1 MFEELYPEK
10 PYEKS
15 ERKVILRRMPSR
27 KNQENS
33 SPQVFIHIDENEK
46 WAFIKVRKATN
57 ISKNEKLEILKNIKN
72 LINQFIDDKYKKIF
86 IDFSIHLEVNEKE
99 IEYLINYNYNN
110 LNDPMPE
117 NNLFHIPIYTYEYED
132 YKFIN
137 EKCIKIDKELEIT
150 YSCNF
155 IDDEGNQV
163 CHIYDINGTTEITDC
178 QE

>member
-1 MFEELYPEK
+1 MSDDMFPEK

-15 ERKVILRRMPSR
+15 KRKVILRRIPLR

-46 WAFIKVRKATN
+46 WAFIKVRNETK
-57 ISKNEKLEILKNIKN
+57 ISENEKLEILKIIKN
-72 LINQFIDDKYKKIF
+72 LINQFIDNKYNKIF
-86 IDFSIHLEVNEKE
+86 IDFIMHLEANEKE

-117 NNLFHIPIYTYEYED
+117 NNLFHVPIYDYEYED

-137 EKCIKIDKELEIT
+137 EKCIKIDKILGIT

-155 IDDEGNQV
+155 INDEGNQV